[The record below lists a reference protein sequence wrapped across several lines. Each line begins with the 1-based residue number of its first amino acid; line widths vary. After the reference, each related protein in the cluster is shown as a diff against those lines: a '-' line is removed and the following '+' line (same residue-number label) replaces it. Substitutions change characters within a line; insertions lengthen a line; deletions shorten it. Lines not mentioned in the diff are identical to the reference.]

1 MKATRDM
8 KAEAE
13 SLKKIQTEF
22 KLEMK
27 ISGIQA
33 KTLKLSLTNRV
44 QDRKDRILGVEDK
57 IEEMNSSDKENVK
70 SFKI

>member
-13 SLKKIQTEF
+13 SLKKFQTEI

-27 ISGIQA
+27 NSEIQA
-33 KTLKLSLTNRV
+33 KTSKVSLTNRV
-44 QDRKDRILGVEDK
+44 QDRKDKILGVEDK
-57 IEEMNSSDKENVK
+57 IEEMNSSDKENIK